1 MQSTVNIF
9 QTVPRIIYG
18 NGAIVHLGKEAK
30 KLGAQKVAI
39 ITDPGIVSA
48 EIDQPVIE
56 LLQAENL
63 ETALFKDVEPD
74 PRIEIF
80 SESADFVKD
89 SKADIIVGLGG
100 GSALDVAKATAVMIT
115 NPDPIES
122 YAGVNLVPKPGLP
135 TIMIPTTAGTGSE
148 VTSISVLSDTE
159 NKVKKGVVS
168 DFMFAKLALVDPLLT
183 VKLPSHITAS
193 TGLDALIHAIESY
206 VGRQATVLTEP
217 LALSAIQLIAKYLRR
232 AYANG
237 LDIEARDGM
246 AKASLIAGLAFA
258 NTQTGA
264 AHACGMSLGG
274 MFHVPHGI
282 ATSLMLP
289 AVMRFNS
296 IVAPEKFADIAL
308 AFDEVVDGLS
318 PMVAATKAV
327 DAVVRLINDLG
338 FQMGLENYGAEESDI
353 PDLSAGA
360 MPAVRL
366 WNNNPRNATQ
376 EQVEGIFRDSF
387 SGTT

>member
-1 MQSTVNIF
+1 
-9 QTVPRIIYG
+9 
-18 NGAIVHLGKEAK
+18 
-30 KLGAQKVAI
+30 
-39 ITDPGIVSA
+39 
-48 EIDQPVIE
+48 
-56 LLQAENL
+56 
-63 ETALFKDVEPD
+63 
-74 PRIEIF
+74 
-80 SESADFVKD
+80 
-89 SKADIIVGLGG
+89 
-100 GSALDVAKATAVMIT
+100 
-115 NPDPIES
+115 
-122 YAGVNLVPKPGLP
+122 
-135 TIMIPTTAGTGSE
+135 
-148 VTSISVLSDTE
+148 
-159 NKVKKGVVS
+159 
-168 DFMFAKLALVDPLLT
+168 
-183 VKLPSHITAS
+183 
-193 TGLDALIHAIESY
+193 
-206 VGRQATVLTEP
+206 
-217 LALSAIQLIAKYLRR
+217 
-232 AYANG
+232 
-237 LDIEARDGM
+237 
-246 AKASLIAGLAFA
+246 
-258 NTQTGA
+258 
-264 AHACGMSLGG
+264 

-282 ATSLMLP
+282 SISLMLP